1 MRMDQNRRAMEDEV
15 PSRSQSTNSIYSHRT
30 DGASA
35 LGNNA
40 EHHPT
45 VSETVL
51 VVCKTPESPSM
62 TEEAIYVPRLVSSVD
77 ACTNTEP
84 PYKCCPWLRRLC
96 PCPPKGILATII
108 TKVIMAAVLFGVVW
122 SITEKECLPGG
133 NLFGIVTLFICSVAG
148 GKLIGCIR
156 FPNLPPLPPL
166 LGMLLAGFILRNIP
180 VVTDAV
186 YIDVRWSA
194 SLRNIA
200 LAVILVK
207 AGLELDGKAL
217 RKLKAVCLRL
227 SILPLAFEATTMAV
241 VSHLLLGLP
250 WVWGFILGFVLG
262 AVTPAVVVPSM
273 LLLQKEGYGV
283 EQGIPTLLIAA
294 CSCDDIVAITCF
306 TTCLGVAFATGSV
319 WLNVLRGPLEV
330 LGGAVAGVALGF
342 FLHYFPSRDQGNLLL
357 KRSFLVLG
365 LSVFALFG
373 SNVAGI
379 PGAGGLCT
387 LVLAFVAGI
396 GWGKDK
402 TPVVEVVERFWH
414 VFQPLLF
421 GLIGAE
427 IVISA
432 LEITTVS
439 LGFAALFIGL
449 TARLLF
455 TFVVVLRAGF
465 NVKEKVFIAL
475 AWMPKATV
483 QAAIGSTALD
493 MARSKND
500 PELQKYGMDVLTVAV
515 LSILITAPIGALV
528 IGLLGPR
535 ILQKPKN
542 PEWAVSEG
550 ALSASRTP
558 VTYESA
564 L

>member
-1 MRMDQNRRAMEDEV
+1 MEQKCSAMEDV
-15 PSRSQSTNSIYSHRT
+15 QSRPHSAHSLYSQRT
-30 DGASA
+30 EDATSA
-35 LGNNA
+35 LGNHA
-40 EHHPT
+40 EHHLT
-45 VSETVL
+45 VSQTVL
-51 VVCKTPESPSM
+51 VVPKRPESPNPSM
-62 TEEAIYVPRLVSSVD
+62 TEETIYVPRPVSAVD
-77 ACTNTEP
+77 ACTNTDP
-84 PYKCCPWLRRLC
+84 PYECCPWLRRLC
-96 PCPPKGILATII
+96 PCPPRGMLAAII
-108 TKVIMAAVLFGVVW
+108 TKVTMAAVLFGVVW

-148 GKLIGCIR
+148 GKLFGRIR
-156 FPNLPPLPPL
+156 LPRLPPVPPL

-186 YIDVRWSA
+186 YIDVRWSS

-200 LAVILVK
+200 LGVILVK
-207 AGLELDGKAL
+207 AGLELDSKAL
-217 RKLKAVCLRL
+217 KKLKAVCLRL
-227 SILPLAFEATTMAV
+227 SMFPLIFEAATMAV
-241 VSHLLLGLP
+241 ISYLILGLP
-250 WVWGFILGFVLG
+250 WIWGFILGFVLG

-273 LLLQKEGYGV
+273 LLLHRQGYGL
-283 EQGIPTLLIAA
+283 EQGIPTLLMAA
-294 CSCDDIVAITCF
+294 CSVDDIIAITCF
-306 TTCLGVAFATGSV
+306 TTCLGIAFATGSV

-330 LGGAVAGVALGF
+330 LGGAVTGVALGF
-342 FLHYFPSRDQGNLLL
+342 FLHYFPSRDQRNLVL

-396 GWGKDK
+396 GWGRAKAS
-402 TPVVEVVERFWH
+402 VEAVVERFWL

-427 IVISA
+427 IVISS
-432 LEITTVS
+432 LELTTVF
-439 LGFAALFIGL
+439 LGIAALFIGL
-449 TARLLF
+449 TVRLLV
-455 TFVVVLRAGF
+455 TFIVVLRAGF
-465 NVKEKVFIAL
+465 NLKEKIFVTL

-493 MARSKND
+493 MARSKQD
-500 PELQKYGMDVLTVAV
+500 LELQKYGMDVLTVAV
-515 LSILITAPIGALV
+515 LSIIITAPIGALL
-528 IGLLGPR
+528 ISLLGPR
-535 ILQKPKN
+535 LLQKPKN
-542 PEWAVSEG
+542 PEWAVSQG
-550 ALSASRTP
+550 ALSASGTP

>member
-1 MRMDQNRRAMEDEV
+1 MLPKATQIMPV
-15 PSRSQSTNSIYSHRT
+15 PT
-30 DGASA
+30 
-35 LGNNA
+35 
-40 EHHPT
+40 
-45 VSETVL
+45 
-51 VVCKTPESPSM
+51 
-62 TEEAIYVPRLVSSVD
+62 PRL
-77 ACTNTEP
+77 AGHNNHQRFELMT
-84 PYKCCPWLRRLC
+84 
-96 PCPPKGILATII
+96 
-108 TKVIMAAVLFGVVW
+108 MAAVLFGVVW

-148 GKLIGCIR
+148 GKLFGRIS

-200 LAVILVK
+200 LAIILVK

-227 SILPLAFEATTMAV
+227 SIFPLTFEATTMAV
-241 VSHLLLGLP
+241 VSYLLLGLP

-262 AVTPAVVVPSM
+262 AVSPAVVVPSM
-273 LLLQKEGYGV
+273 LLLQKQGYGA
-283 EQGIPTLLIAA
+283 EQGIPTLLMAA
-294 CSCDDIVAITCF
+294 CSVDDIIAITCF
-306 TTCLGVAFATGSV
+306 TTCLGVAFATGTV

-330 LGGAVAGVALGF
+330 LGGVIAGVALGY
-342 FLHYFPSRDQGNLLL
+342 FLHYFPSKDQGSLVL

-365 LSVFALFG
+365 LAVFALFG

-387 LVLAFVAGI
+387 LVLAFVSGI
-396 GWGKDK
+396 GWGNAKA
-402 TPVVEVVERFWH
+402 PVVEMVERFWH

-427 IVISA
+427 IVIGA
-432 LEITTVS
+432 LEISTVS
-439 LGFAALFIGL
+439 LGIAALFIAL
-449 TARLLF
+449 TVRLLI
-455 TFVVVLRAGF
+455 TFAVVLRAGF
-465 NVKEKVFIAL
+465 NLKEKVFIAL

-500 PELQKYGMDVLTVAV
+500 LELQKYGMDVLTVAV
-515 LSILITAPIGALV
+515 LSILITAPIGALI

-535 ILQKPKN
+535 MLQKPKN
-542 PEWAVSEG
+542 PEWAVSQG
-550 ALSASRTP
+550 ALSASGTP

>member
-1 MRMDQNRRAMEDEV
+1 MEDDDT
-15 PSRSQSTNSIYSHRT
+15 SRPHSTYSHRT
-30 DGASA
+30 EDGASA
-35 LGNNA
+35 LGN
-40 EHHPT
+40 HTDDHLT
-45 VSETVL
+45 ISQTVL
-51 VVCKTPESPSM
+51 VVGKRSESPNPSL
-62 TEEAIYVPRLVSSVD
+62 TEETICVPRLVSSVD
-77 ACTNTEP
+77 ACTNTDP
-84 PYKCCPWLRRLC
+84 PYKWCPWLRRLC
-96 PCPPKGILATII
+96 PCPPRGLLASII

-148 GKLIGCIR
+148 GKLFGRIR
-156 FPNLPPLPPL
+156 LPKLPPLPPL
-166 LGMLLAGFILRNIP
+166 LGMLLAGFFLRNIP

-194 SLRNIA
+194 SLRNVA

-227 SILPLAFEATTMAV
+227 SILPLTCEATTMAV
-241 VSHLLLGLP
+241 VSHFLLGLP

-262 AVTPAVVVPSM
+262 AVSPAVVVPSM

-294 CSCDDIVAITCF
+294 CSCDDIIAITFF
-306 TTCLGVAFATGSV
+306 TTCLGVAFATGTV
-319 WLNVLRGPLEV
+319 WINVLRGPLEV
-330 LGGAVAGVALGF
+330 LGGAVTGVALGY
-342 FLHYFPSRDQGNLLL
+342 FLHYFPSRDQNNLVL

-379 PGAGGLCT
+379 PGAGGLCM
-387 LVLAFVAGI
+387 LILAFVAGI

-402 TPVVEVVERFWH
+402 APVVEVVERFWY
-414 VFQPLLF
+414 VSQPLLF

-432 LEITTVS
+432 LEISTVS
-439 LGFAALFIGL
+439 LGLAALFICL
-449 TARLLF
+449 TVRLLF

-465 NVKEKVFIAL
+465 NLKEKVFIAL

-500 PELQKYGMDVLTVAV
+500 LELQKYGMDVLTVAV
-515 LSILITAPIGALV
+515 LSILITAPIGSLI

-535 ILQKPKN
+535 VLQKPKN
-542 PEWAVSEG
+542 PEWAVSQG
-550 ALSASRTP
+550 ALSASGTP

>member
-1 MRMDQNRRAMEDEV
+1 MEDAQ
-15 PSRSQSTNSIYSHRT
+15 SRPHSSHSIYSQRT
-30 DGASA
+30 EDGDSA
-35 LGNNA
+35 LGNHA
-40 EHHPT
+40 EHHLT
-45 VSETVL
+45 VSQTVL
-51 VVCKTPESPSM
+51 VVAKRSESPNLSL
-62 TEEAIYVPRLVSSVD
+62 TEETIYIPQPVSSVD

-84 PYKCCPWLRRLC
+84 PYECCPWLRRVC
-96 PCPPKGILATII
+96 PCPPRGLLATII
-108 TKVIMAAVLFGVVW
+108 TKVTMAAVLFGVVL

-133 NLFGIVTLFICSVAG
+133 NLFGILTLFICSVAG
-148 GKLIGCIR
+148 GKLFGCIH

-227 SILPLAFEATTMAV
+227 SILPLTFEATTMAV
-241 VSHLLLGLP
+241 VSYLLLGLP
-250 WVWGFILGFVLG
+250 WAWGFILGFVLG
-262 AVTPAVVVPSM
+262 AVSPAVVVPSM
-273 LLLQKEGYGV
+273 LLLQKQGYGA
-283 EQGIPTLLIAA
+283 EQGIPTLLMAA
-294 CSCDDIVAITCF
+294 CSVDDIVAITCF
-306 TTCLGVAFATGSV
+306 TTCLGVAFATGTV

-330 LGGAVAGVALGF
+330 LGGVVAGVALGY
-342 FLHYFPSRDQGNLLL
+342 FLRYFPSRDQGNLVL

-387 LVLAFVAGI
+387 LLLAFVAGI
-396 GWGKDK
+396 GWGKAK
-402 TPVVEVVERFWH
+402 APVVEIVERFWY

-439 LGFAALFIGL
+439 LGIAALFMAL
-449 TARLLF
+449 TVRLLI
-455 TFVVVLRAGF
+455 TFAVVMRAGF
-465 NVKEKVFIAL
+465 SLKEKVFIAL
-475 AWMPKATV
+475 AWIPKATV

-500 PELQKYGMDVLTVAV
+500 LELQKYGMDVLTVAV

-528 IGLLGPR
+528 IGLLGPQM
-535 ILQKPKN
+535 LQKPKN
-542 PEWAVSEG
+542 PEWAVSQG
-550 ALSASRTP
+550 ALSASGTP